1 MSFYLEEEGVSA
13 NSSDLADV
21 IQQNKIPFSCSIK
34 LSDLNV
40 SKPA

>member
-1 MSFYLEEEGVSA
+1 MDLHLVKEGVSPDGS
-13 NSSDLADV
+13 NLADV
-21 IQQNKIPFSCSIK
+21 IEQNKIPFCRSVK